1 MTLKLLILLFAAQT
15 LAAQKIDNLIS
26 YRNID
31 SDNYFRF
38 NYENDFFA
46 AADRNYTQGYNIELV
61 TPGLRKNPINCLF
74 LKSQNS
80 ATKYGISI
88 EHIGFTPRNYVSPEI
103 QLNDRPFASAI
114 TLKSFSS
121 ATNTEKKQRISQSF
135 SLGVIG
141 PAAFA
146 KEMQTAIHKAIGD
159 KKPGGWGNQIQNDVV
174 INYKLDYEKQLL
186 NLNNVFTLQANSS
199 LQAGTL
205 FTNASVGANATFGLL
220 NSPFSLAGNKR
231 SVQLYAYAEPIAR
244 VIAYDATLQ
253 GGVFNDSS
261 PYTISS
267 NDIERFTR
275 QFNYGLVISVN
286 KLYLEYAQTKIS
298 REFTTGE
305 AANWGGV
312 KIGFGF

>member
-1 MTLKLLILLFAAQT
+1 MKLKLVLLLFTAQT
-15 LAAQKIDNLIS
+15 LSAQKIDNLIS
-26 YRNID
+26 YRNIESD
-31 SDNYFRF
+31 SYFRF

-46 AADRNYTQGYNIELV
+46 AADRNYTQGYNMELV
-61 TPGLRKNPINCLF
+61 TPGLKKNPVNFLF
-74 LKSQNS
+74 LKPKNA

-103 QLNDRPFASAI
+103 RVNDRPFASAI
-114 TLKSFSS
+114 TLKSF
-121 ATNTEKKQRISQSF
+121 AIAMDLEKKQRISQSF

-174 INYKLDYEKQLL
+174 LNYKLDYEKQLL
-186 NLNNVFTLQANSS
+186 NFNDIFTLQGTSNF
-199 LQAGTL
+199 QAGTL
-205 FTNASVGANATFGLL
+205 FTNASVGGNATFGLI
-220 NSPFSLAGNKR
+220 NSPFSVAGNEKKF
-231 SVQLYAYAEPIAR
+231 QLYVYAEPIAR
-244 VIAYDATLQ
+244 VVAYDATLQ

-261 PYTISS
+261 PYAISS
-267 NDIERFTR
+267 NGVERFTG
-275 QFNYGLVISVN
+275 QFNYGLVIRVN

-312 KIGFGF
+312 KIGFGW